1 MTKEGGRLMFEKHP
15 YNKKFSF
22 PHWDNAIDD
31 NLYFECFK
39 NSSQQYKNEIYDIYF
54 GVTFENN
61 DVTYGNT
68 MGVNASEAQYKNL
81 LKIQEK
87 YGVPISL
94 TFNEMNR
101 PIQLLEDKNSK
112 EFIALIKK
120 YYDDGVRSCTI
131 SHTHLMRTGALQS
144 AFPDMDWKNTVNHQV
159 MSTQSVID
167 YAKLGYTTIQLDRNF
182 NRNLAELK
190 RVKLEADRLNVKT
203 CLLIKEACMPECP
216 FKKEHDCWQ
225 SGKELKST
233 GKTYW
238 KLINFT
244 CNRWRITG
252 RWLGKQAQFLPKTKE
267 TAELNVSS
275 PRTGTD
281 VIMHGKEDWNDFA
294 GLVDIFKFSGRLYQP
309 RSDIDKKFIRGI
321 EMEKNKSST
330 NLFIVDDFK
339 TVYENDLMPFHQ
351 WFMADYIIKNY
362 PVITDI
368 NKIKEG
374 IKNHFWNKKEAV
386 LLSKVLKN
394 CKNQCYK
401 CHKCDDLFGI
411 KKIDSILE
419 L

>member
-1 MTKEGGRLMFEKHP
+1 MFEKHL
-15 YNKKFSF
+15 YNKKFSIA
-22 PHWDNAIDD
+22 HWDRAIDD

-39 NSSQQYKNEIYDIYF
+39 NSSQQFKKEIYDIYF
-54 GVTFENN
+54 GTTFEND

-68 MGVNASEAQYKNL
+68 MGVNASKAQYKNL

-101 PIQLLEDKNSK
+101 PIQLLKDKNSK

-190 RVKLEADRLNVKT
+190 RVKLEADRLNVRT
-203 CLLIKEACMPECP
+203 CLLIRESCMPECP
-216 FKKEHDCWQ
+216 FKTEHDCWQ

-233 GKTYW
+233 GKNYW
-238 KLINFT
+238 DTVNFT
-244 CNRWRITG
+244 CNRWRTITE
-252 RWLGKQAQFLPKTKE
+252 LG
-267 TAELNVSS
+267 VSN
-275 PRTGTD
+275 PRMGTD
-281 VIMHGKEDWNDFA
+281 VIIHGKEDWNDFA
-294 GLVDIFKFSGRLYQP
+294 GLVDIFKLSGRLYQP
-309 RSDIDKKFIRGI
+309 HSDRDGKFIRGI
-321 EMEKNKSST
+321 AMKKNESST
-330 NLFIVDDFK
+330 NLFVVDSFK
-339 TVYENDLMPFHQ
+339 TTYENNLAPLHL
-351 WFMADYIIKNY
+351 WLGIKTVLKDYPSITNIDDIKN
-362 PVITDI
+362 
-368 NKIKEG
+368 G
-374 IKNHFWNKKEAV
+374 IKNHFWNKEQAV

-401 CHKCDDLFGI
+401 CHKCDDLFET
-411 KKIDSILE
+411 KKVDSILE
-419 L
+419 F

>member
-1 MTKEGGRLMFEKHP
+1 MFEKHP
-15 YNKKFSF
+15 YNKKFSIA
-22 PHWDNAIDD
+22 HWDRIKDENTF
-31 NLYFECFK
+31 YECIK
-39 NSSQQYKNEIYDIYF
+39 NSSQQWKNEIYDIYF
-54 GVTFENN
+54 GVTFENADSLTGQGGIVLTAARGPD

-87 YGVPISL
+87 YNIPISL
-94 TFNEMNR
+94 TLNEMNR
-101 PIQLLEDKNSK
+101 PFKLLKEKNIK
-112 EFIALIKK
+112 EFIAFIKK

-182 NRNLAELK
+182 NRNLTELK

-203 CLLIKEACMPECP
+203 CLLIKESCMPECP

-238 KLINFT
+238 ELINFT

-252 RWLGKQAQFLPKTKE
+252 RGLG
-267 TAELNVSS
+267 VSS

-281 VIMHGKEDWNDFA
+281 VIIHGKEDWNDFA
-294 GLVDIFKFSGRLYQP
+294 GLVDIFKFSGRLDPLVQTIK
-309 RSDIDKKFIRGI
+309 IDPIFFRGI
-321 EMEKNKSST
+321 EMEKEGAANE
-330 NLFIVDDFK
+330 LFKVDDFK
-339 TVYENDLMPFHQ
+339 TIYENNLMPFHQ
-351 WFMADYIIKNY
+351 WFMTDCIIKNY

-374 IKNHFWNKKEAV
+374 IKNHFWNKEQAV

-401 CHKCDDLFGI
+401 CHKCDDLFET
-411 KKIDSILE
+411 KKVDSILE
-419 L
+419 F

>member
-1 MTKEGGRLMFEKHP
+1 MFEKHP
-15 YNKKFSF
+15 YNKKFSIA
-22 PHWDNAIDD
+22 HWDSAIDD

-39 NSSQQYKNEIYDIYF
+39 NSSQQYKNEIHDIYF

-87 YGVPISL
+87 YNIPISL
-94 TFNEMNR
+94 TLNEMNR
-101 PIQLLEDKNSK
+101 PFKLLKEKNIK
-112 EFIALIKK
+112 EFIAFIKK

-182 NRNLAELK
+182 NRNLTELK

-203 CLLIKEACMPECP
+203 CLLIKESCMPECP

-238 KLINFT
+238 ELINFT

-252 RWLGKQAQFLPKTKE
+252 RGLG
-267 TAELNVSS
+267 VSS

-281 VIMHGKEDWNDFA
+281 VIIHGKEDWNDFA
-294 GLVDIFKFSGRLYQP
+294 GLVDIFKFSGRLDPLVQTIK
-309 RSDIDKKFIRGI
+309 IDPIFFRGI
-321 EMEKNKSST
+321 EMEKEGAANE
-330 NLFIVDDFK
+330 LFKVDDFK
-339 TVYENDLMPFHQ
+339 TIYENNLMPFHQ
-351 WFMADYIIKNY
+351 WFMTDCIIKNY

-374 IKNHFWNKKEAV
+374 IKNHFWNKEQAV

-401 CHKCDDLFGI
+401 CHKCDDLFET
-411 KKIDSILE
+411 KKVDSILE